1 MCSWRCSP
9 CYCQTVCGPFTS
21 GVRGGGHRLHRWPE
35 FVCLIDVCMR
45 LELFQVG
52 RCESGQLQVFK
63 LSQAFVVYFT
73 LMSLPYALV
82 LVWTLIPG
90 IFWMWVLIP
99 GMIVCLSISPYLLRL
114 GTSKHFHVLFEKM
127 TVKVASFQ
135 DISGIL
141 VPLDLFLATWSFS
154 LFSMVFPQDFR
165 SFFVICCAG
174 SQPWSSSMIQRR
186 WKRWPIWWWSPER
199 GRFRY
204 RYFRDPIVPESSLW
218 GQFSDFEGN
227 TGWWMVNYHHSP
239 KYSGIARR
247 FWALPRIPDSLLVE
261 WQIFLVLVFSMGE
274 KIRNNSDCIVESP
287 QIRSVTHW

>member
-1 MCSWRCSP
+1 MFDRRL
-9 CYCQTVCGPFTS
+9 YAFRIVETILATS
-21 GVRGGGHRLHRWPE
+21 AT
-35 FVCLIDVCMR
+35 DS
-45 LELFQVG
+45 G

-141 VPLDLFLATWSFS
+141 VPLDLFLAT
-154 LFSMVFPQDFR
+154 
-165 SFFVICCAG
+165 
-174 SQPWSSSMIQRR
+174 
-186 WKRWPIWWWSPER
+186 
-199 GRFRY
+199 
-204 RYFRDPIVPESSLW
+204 
-218 GQFSDFEGN
+218 
-227 TGWWMVNYHHSP
+227 
-239 KYSGIARR
+239 
-247 FWALPRIPDSLLVE
+247 
-261 WQIFLVLVFSMGE
+261 
-274 KIRNNSDCIVESP
+274 
-287 QIRSVTHW
+287 